1 MIEESLESD
10 DWKKVVD
17 LVRKWVVK
25 LAEVDR
31 SQQVGLVMTARGEE
45 LSERER

>member
-1 MIEESLESD
+1 MESD
-10 DWKKVVD
+10 DWNKVVD
-17 LVRKWVVK
+17 FVMKWVIK
-25 LAEVDR
+25 FAEMDR